1 MVWSPA
7 GPGGGLPGERV
18 GRTAWIGAG
27 REHAAVGIAP
37 RDEGADAARADLRHR
52 VSERGELGTRAFGNR
67 RLDVEL
73 ARLVHARVERV
84 DERLRRKAR
93 RLHGLL
99 WIHVEDEQ
107 VEHDL
112 QIRLRLVV
120 TAGTAHGHDRRAV
133 LTDEIAHQRRARTLA
148 GGEGVGMT
156 G

>member
-37 RDEGADAARADLRHR
+37 RNDGADAARADLRHR
-52 VSERGELGTRAFGNR
+52 VSERGELRARAVGYR

-73 ARLVHARVERV
+73 AGVVHAWVERV
-84 DERLRRKAR
+84 DERLCRKPRRFH
-93 RLHGLL
+93 RLLR
-99 WIHVEDEQ
+99 IHTEDEH

-112 QIRLRLVV
+112 QIAL
-120 TAGTAHGHDRRAV
+120 
-133 LTDEIAHQRRARTLA
+133 
-148 GGEGVGMT
+148 
-156 G
+156 